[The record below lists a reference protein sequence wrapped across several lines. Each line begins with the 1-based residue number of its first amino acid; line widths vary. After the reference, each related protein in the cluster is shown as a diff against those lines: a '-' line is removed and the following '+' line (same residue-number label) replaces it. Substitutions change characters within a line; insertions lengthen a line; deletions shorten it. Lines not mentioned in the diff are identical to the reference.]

1 MKNIKFKNKILD
13 NFEGSLKDIKMG
25 LLDLNKSIEKD
36 EKLNIETKSKILSSA
51 YVLETAVYRAVLYH
65 LSTELVYMKNQ
76 IQNLNSALNTIV
88 KKSDNEFISL
98 INFRIIAL
106 LTFTIDYTN

>member
-1 MKNIKFKNKILD
+1 MINIRLKNKILD
-13 NFEGSLKDIKMG
+13 NFEGSLKDIQRD

-36 EKLNIETKSKILSSA
+36 EKLSIETKTNILSSA
-51 YVLETAVYRAVLYH
+51 CVLETAVYRTVLYNFT
-65 LSTELVYMKNQ
+65 TELVYMKNQ

-88 KKSDNEFISL
+88 KKSDSEFVSL

-106 LTFTIDYTN
+106 LTFMIDYTN